1 MYLARE
7 KSLADAD
14 FYRWDYP
21 FVNSVGECK
30 FMTDIL
36 ICCLWN
42 KKWSICCVYVSSVT
56 REAEANRLKLT
67 PEFLELKFIESIANN
82 TKIFFGDKVF
92 LSS

>member
-1 MYLARE
+1 MQISTGEIFLLFGER
-7 KSLADAD
+7 KSAV
-14 FYRWDYP
+14 
-21 FVNSVGECK
+21 FVVFEIRK
-30 FMTDIL
+30 PVLLFFI
-36 ICCLWN
+36 I
-42 KKWSICCVYVSSVT
+42 SSVI

>member
-1 MYLARE
+1 MQISTGEIFLFFGER
-7 KSLADAD
+7 KSAV
-14 FYRWDYP
+14 
-21 FVNSVGECK
+21 FVVFEIRK
-30 FMTDIL
+30 PVLLFFI
-36 ICCLWN
+36 I
-42 KKWSICCVYVSSVT
+42 SSVI